1 LPTVRLND
9 KLAWGRFDDQSAI
22 RRQCGNAIDKI
33 SERKNNDQSEYGRER
48 MDKPQGP
55 RLRARPAPTVSHLIA
70 SSRQIDPAKR
80 RPGPICE
87 TMLPNFLNQQ

>member
-22 RRQCGNAIDKI
+22 RRQCGNTIGKI
-33 SERKNNDQSEYGRER
+33 SERKNDDQSEYGRER
-48 MDKPQGP
+48 MNKPQGT
-55 RLRARPAPTVSHLIA
+55 RLRARPAPTVSNLSA
-70 SSRQIDPAKR
+70 SSRQIDPAKC

-87 TMLPNFLNQQ
+87 MMLPNFLNQE

>member
-1 LPTVRLND
+1 
-9 KLAWGRFDDQSAI
+9 
-22 RRQCGNAIDKI
+22 
-33 SERKNNDQSEYGRER
+33 

-55 RLRARPAPTVSHLIA
+55 RLRARPSPTVSNLIA
-70 SSRQIDPAKR
+70 SSLQIDPAKR